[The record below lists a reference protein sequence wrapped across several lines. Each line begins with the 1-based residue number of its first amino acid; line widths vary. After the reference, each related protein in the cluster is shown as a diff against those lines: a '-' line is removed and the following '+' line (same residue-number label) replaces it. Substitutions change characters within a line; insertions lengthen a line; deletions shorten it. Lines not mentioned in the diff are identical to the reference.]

1 MANVYFHIDSDFNK
15 RNIQNERDIKLDL
28 QSIGSSPALLQ
39 YKYDKI
45 MCPIYLKAPRG
56 LKNWSTY
63 ILKWGKFW
71 IIHEIL
77 FLMGTEIVKLGPFF
91 IITKSDSENW
101 VWMPIQN
108 FEKFSFLNFLSSQWQ
123 CMVQIGKSH
132 CLSPIAIFKFLNFS
146 KLSKTGHIILLY
158 LFIKFVPKFQKWS
171 NIDLIWTIFQF
182 GPSIAEKTSDIP
194 YFEKSKTFHF
204 WVVLKC
210 RGCFKI
216 VLTLAFSF

>member
-1 MANVYFHIDSDFNK
+1 MIYIY
-15 RNIQNERDIKLDL
+15 IKV
-28 QSIGSSPALLQ
+28 
-39 YKYDKI
+39 
-45 MCPIYLKAPRG
+45 
-56 LKNWSTY
+56 
-63 ILKWGKFW
+63 GKVLNNSW
-71 IIHEIL
+71 NSL
-77 FLMGTEIVKLGPFF
+77 FDGHWDCQIRTFF

-182 GPSIAEKTSDIP
+182 GPFRAEKTR
-194 YFEKSKTFHF
+194 F
-204 WVVLKC
+204 
-210 RGCFKI
+210 
-216 VLTLAFSF
+216 